1 MTDDKV
7 LDTII
12 LFIKAT
18 KEQENI
24 KSENETIPSIGNA
37 RYLLGQIIRQLRFDG
52 DKYKYHY
59 FVSKNA
65 ADKWKQ
71 ISNKDIFEYY
81 YRMTVYCE
89 SKEEIVIHKYKG
101 NGKAFDELQ
110 IKSGDKFVYRDVF
123 HDEHMMPVSDIIERL
138 LALDEPNYENVGEI
152 LNSIY
157 ICKMLKDEDKKLN
170 LKFHRPS
177 DIRQVIE
184 QVYKPAGI
192 EVIGLEEKLNKTAIV
207 KP

>member
-12 LFIKAT
+12 LFIKAV
-18 KEQENI
+18 KEKENI

-52 DKYKYHY
+52 DKYKDHY

-89 SKEEIVIHKYKG
+89 NKEEIVIHKYKG
-101 NGKAFDELQ
+101 SGKAFDELR

-123 HDEHMMPVSDIIERL
+123 HDEHMIPVSDIIERL

-157 ICKMLKDEDKKLN
+157 ICKMLKDEDKKLK

-192 EVIGLEEKLNKTAIV
+192 EVIGLEEKLNKTTIV